1 MDKGWCRKRYV
12 FDLSAHFTSHVHAPR
27 RAAHIANGVRVAD
40 AKWPPNVA
48 GSLNALDKCAVCK
61 GANLIFM
68 V

>member
-1 MDKGWCRKRYV
+1 MCLTFWVRTY
-12 FDLSAHFTSHVHAPR
+12 FTSRVHVPR
-27 RAAHIANGVRVAD
+27 RAAHFAKGGGAAD
-40 AKWPPNVA
+40 TMWPPNVA